1 MAGTYRIAAQP
12 MLNTEGDF
20 VRKLKGIT
28 FTATSATDARRWFAP
43 DCSQFVA
50 AFSKL
55 MPRTLATLIVA
66 SLMHGDEVELPGLF
80 REEQFE
86 SDFRYEWSP
95 VHFIVSP
102 AQVRLL
108 NPNQSLRQPASA
120 TQRLLTARTRASTGY
135 RFLRK

>member
-12 MLNTEGDF
+12 ILDTEGNF
-20 VRKLKGIT
+20 AGQLKGIT
-28 FTATSATDARRWFAP
+28 FTATSATDTREWYTPNR
-43 DCSQFVA
+43 SQFVA

-86 SDFRYEWSP
+86 GDFRFQWSP
-95 VHFIVSP
+95 VHFVVPPTQSEPEFAP
-102 AQVRLL
+102 A
-108 NPNQSLRQPASA
+108 N
-120 TQRLLTARTRASTGY
+120 
-135 RFLRK
+135 